1 VPSRRGSSENSRVMV
16 SKASVQV
23 AWCRVTALL
32 VPRKMEASDPKIL
45 MGTTVP
51 TGKGPATMKKSSRI

>member
-1 VPSRRGSSENSRVMV
+1 MV